1 MGWQKRAILT
11 FFRARSQWLAWS
23 GVAKT
28 GKSVVLRYNSRVLIE
43 FGVLM
48 EQLEFFPIPSPCV
61 GVCTADAKGYCLG
74 CWRSREERLYW
85 LKMSDGQKQTVLRL
99 CRLRARRQQQRPV
112 ETAVDAGQISMF
124 GDEM

>member
-1 MGWQKRAILT
+1 MI
-11 FFRARSQWLAWS
+11 
-23 GVAKT
+23 KT
-28 GKSVVLRYNSRVLIE
+28 GKSLVLRYNSRVLIE

-74 CWRSREERLYW
+74 CFRSREERLYW

-112 ETAVDAGQISMF
+112 EAAVDVGQISMF
-124 GDEM
+124 GDGM